1 MIALEVEQAL
11 ARWIGFVGDPDV
23 GELSYRHG
31 DSRTPVP
38 IRTGHDDRKRP
49 VPCLIAVAMDETW
62 EQDVPAPNWRG
73 IAAVSF
79 LHQAD
84 ETTDTPEPSGEAMRI
99 ARVIDRAI
107 HRPTLLWEISE
118 QTGGRLFFSG
128 FTAGIQHSVSV
139 EDRHWLHVWALPVY
153 VCHLTLKPSQNRE
166 PELCPTN

>member
-31 DSRTPVP
+31 DIRTPVP

-84 ETTDTPEPSGEAMRI
+84 ESAETPEPSGEAMRI
-99 ARVIDRAI
+99 ARVIDQAI
-107 HRPTLLWEISE
+107 HRPDLMKSLTEDSL
-118 QTGGRLFFSG
+118 GRLHFSG
-128 FTAGIQHSVSV
+128 LTAGIQHSVAV
-139 EDRHWLHVWALPVY
+139 EDRHWLHVWALPLY
-153 VCHLTLKPSQNRE
+153 VCDRTLKSSQPME
-166 PELCPTN
+166 PELCPT